1 MYHLVL
7 PHEELL
13 LLSTVQY
20 SLSWESLTLRAK
32 RVTHTQIAY
41 NMNLQL
47 GQRTDVAG
55 PGVPV
60 VLSAA
65 MLRFSLACPVCFTCY
80 ALVESQP
87 PLLGATRASTRSHAP
102 PTVAQTYTDQH
113 LTTSARLIRPPEFLS
128 GHRAVP
134 REPLTQNMPA

>member
-1 MYHLVL
+1 
-7 PHEELL
+7 
-13 LLSTVQY
+13 
-20 SLSWESLTLRAK
+20 
-32 RVTHTQIAY
+32 
-41 NMNLQL
+41 MNLQL

-55 PGVPV
+55 PGVPI

-87 PLLGATRASTRSHAP
+87 PPLGATRASTRSHAP
-102 PTVAQTYTDQH
+102 PTVTQHYTDQH
-113 LTTSARLIRPPEFLS
+113 LTTRRLIRPPELLS

-134 REPLTQNMPA
+134 RKPLTQNMPA